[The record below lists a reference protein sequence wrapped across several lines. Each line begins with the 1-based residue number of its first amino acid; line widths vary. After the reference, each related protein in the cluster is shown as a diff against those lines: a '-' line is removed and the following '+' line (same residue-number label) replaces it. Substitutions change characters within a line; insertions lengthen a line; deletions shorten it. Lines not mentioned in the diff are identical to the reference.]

1 MNSHSISLSLA
12 ALVAMLAGVPALAAS
27 YSWDNGVGT
36 ADYIGTGQW
45 TNNTNWDPT
54 SPSGGPAAG
63 DDLTFDLYLNNPR
76 VPRTVSLGATS
87 VEVLAAA
94 RASLEVG
101 GPSFRVNSAA
111 G

>member
-1 MNSHSISLSLA
+1 LPRLA
-12 ALVAMLAGVPALAAS
+12 AQSGVI
-27 YSWDNGVGT
+27 VHEF
-36 ADYIGTGQW
+36 
-45 TNNTNWDPT
+45 
-54 SPSGGPAAG
+54 
-63 DDLTFDLYLNNPR
+63 LTRLNPR